1 MKRYA
6 IEVTQSAYEDLLR
19 IEEYVTSQDSLTA
32 AAAIATSILDRIDE
46 LARFPMRGV
55 VVPEFTR
62 FALKQYRQVLQSGY
76 RIIYR
81 VDGSTVGIVLVI
93 HERRDLRNIALE
105 HALRPGKRR

>member
-1 MKRYA
+1 MKRYTV
-6 IEVTQSAYEDLLR
+6 EVAQSAYADIR
-19 IEEYVTSQDSLTA
+19 HIEEYVTNHDSPTA

-46 LARFPMRGV
+46 LARLPMRGV

-81 VDGSTVGIVLVI
+81 VDGSTVGIVLAV

-105 HALRPGKRR
+105 HALRPTKRR

>member
-1 MKRYA
+1 MKRHT
-6 IEVTQSAYEDLLR
+6 IEVTQSAYADILR
-19 IEEYVTSQDSLTA
+19 IEEYVTSQESPTV
-32 AAAIATSILDRIDE
+32 AAAIATFILDRIDE

-62 FALKQYRQVLQSGY
+62 FALQQYRQVLQSGY

-81 VDGSTVGIVLVI
+81 VDGSTVGILLVV

-105 HALRPGKRR
+105 HALRPTKRR